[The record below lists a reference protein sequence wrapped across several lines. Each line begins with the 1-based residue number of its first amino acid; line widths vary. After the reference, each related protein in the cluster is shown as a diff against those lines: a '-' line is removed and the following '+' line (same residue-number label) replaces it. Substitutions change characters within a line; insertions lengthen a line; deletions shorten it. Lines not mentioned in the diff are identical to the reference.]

1 MAEAGPDDKV
11 LMAKFDIKDGFWRFN
26 CEEGEEWNFS
36 YVYVLPQ
43 AAGEPAKLVVP
54 SLLQMG
60 WVESP
65 PNFCAASETARD
77 VADQYAECP
86 IGSVANHKFIE
97 HAMSGAE
104 VKELPKVGSNDSFR
118 YLQEVFVGDFLA
130 LAMALSQEQ
139 VRHVANALMT
149 GIHDVFP
156 ADDNDENDPLSLK
169 KLMKLEGQF
178 SYEKELLGFDFDGIL
193 KTMILNK
200 NKRELLLAILHRW
213 IRSASRSEMGAPF
226 QEFESVTS
234 KLRHAFT
241 AIPAGRGLM
250 TPFNKLQRLRPPIVY
265 FHKNK
270 QLLQVVKDCQDLLR
284 EATLHPTPCR
294 ELVMGETD
302 FVGVKD
308 ALIHG
313 VGGIV
318 VGAKEACVPTV
329 FRLQWPQDIKNE
341 VLKTNSGQK
350 GNLTNSDLECAGL
363 LLLWL
368 VMEDVCKPKPDAHY
382 ALFSD
387 NSPTVS

>member
-1 MAEAGPDDKV
+1 
-11 LMAKFDIKDGFWRFN
+11 
-26 CEEGEEWNFS
+26 
-36 YVYVLPQ
+36 
-43 AAGEPAKLVVP
+43 
-54 SLLQMG
+54 
-60 WVESP
+60 
-65 PNFCAASETARD
+65 
-77 VADQYAECP
+77 
-86 IGSVANHKFIE
+86 
-97 HAMSGAE
+97 
-104 VKELPKVGSNDSFR
+104 
-118 YLQEVFVGDFLA
+118 
-130 LAMALSQEQ
+130 
-139 VRHVANALMT
+139 
-149 GIHDVFP
+149 
-156 ADDNDENDPLSLK
+156 
-169 KLMKLEGQF
+169 MKLEGQF

-387 NSPTVS
+387 NSPTVSWIKRMAAKGSLVAGELLRALALRMKMTRVSPLTTLHIAGQRNAMTDIPSRSFGSKKKWHCKTDDDLLTLFNLSYPLPKQNSWTVYQPSHAISMRVISVLRMKVFGMGEWRRLPKLGSHIGEIGQATSNLWEWTLIPTGNPFY